1 MLRDFM
7 NKDYRGILLSS
18 HITSD
23 LEKIADYVVCVDE
36 GKQIFTKA
44 IDEICDIAGIAH
56 CRASEAEELLQANL
70 FEPRS
75 LRIIRSSYSTDILVP
90 DRIDLSRAFPSIACD
105 RTNLED
111 YMRFMLKG
119 EIR

>member
-1 MLRDFM
+1 M
-7 NKDYRGILLSS
+7 
-18 HITSD
+18 
-23 LEKIADYVVCVDE
+23 
-36 GKQIFTKA
+36 
-44 IDEICDIAGIAH
+44 
-56 CRASEAEELLQANL
+56 QANL